1 MKAKQIVTLLWVSG
15 MMIIMTACAKA
26 DTVEISPSDVV
37 QETATVEETADEN
50 IQEVK
55 EPTQTTT
62 SEKSDDESEKG
73 EPKKTKSKSSLLD
86 PKLISF
92 EENQFSNYLEETVH
106 LENIVTKVFG
116 FNAPDGYITEDPSD
130 VLLQLENLGEAS
142 YIAAADDGK
151 GYLYIF
157 DLDRSADIIR
167 EYLKN
172 DTWPEL
178 CDFSNG
184 ISYPML
190 LMGAS
195 VNNIEKEETLD
206 TIYGG
211 CDILFVELETD
222 AYAMELLEAENPIYV
237 EAAYFSL
244 KTAVTDTKRIINDI
258 AVMYLYSPEDT
269 SVNTYQGYLGK
280 LIPDMLAP
288 INP

>member
-1 MKAKQIVTLLWVSG
+1 MMVTA
-15 MMIIMTACAKA
+15 TACTKTDAVITSSS
-26 DTVEISPSDVV
+26 DTA
-37 QETATVEETADEN
+37 QETVTVSEAADEN
-50 IQEVK
+50 MQEVK
-55 EPTQTTT
+55 EPTQTTI
-62 SEKSDDESEKG
+62 SEKSDDESEKE

-86 PKLISF
+86 SQLISF
-92 EENQFSNYLEETVH
+92 EENQFSNYLEETVQP
-106 LENIVTKVFG
+106 ENIVTKVFG

-142 YIAAADDGK
+142 YIAAADDEN

-157 DLDRSADIIR
+157 DLNQPADTIR
-167 EYLKN
+167 DYLKN

-184 ISYPML
+184 ISYPTL

-211 CDILFVELETD
+211 CDILFAELETD

-244 KTAVTDTKRIINDI
+244 KTAVTDTSLVTKDI
-258 AVMYLYSPEDT
+258 AVMYLYSQEDT
-269 SVNTYQGYLGK
+269 SVNTYQGYLEK
-280 LIPDMLAP
+280 LLPDMLTP
-288 INP
+288 INE

>member
-1 MKAKQIVTLLWVSG
+1 MKAKRIMSLLWISV
-15 MMIIMTACAKA
+15 MMVTATACTKTDAVITSSS
-26 DTVEISPSDVV
+26 DTA
-37 QETATVEETADEN
+37 QETVTVSEAADEN
-50 IQEVK
+50 MQEVK
-55 EPTQTTT
+55 EPTQTTI
-62 SEKSDDESEKG
+62 SEKSDDESEKE

-86 PKLISF
+86 SQLISF
-92 EENQFSNYLEETVH
+92 EENQFSNYLEETVQP
-106 LENIVTKVFG
+106 ENIVTKVFG

-142 YIAAADDGK
+142 YIAAADDEN

-157 DLDRSADIIR
+157 DLNQPADTIR
-167 EYLKN
+167 DYLKN

-184 ISYPML
+184 ISYPTL

-211 CDILFVELETD
+211 CDILFAELETD

-244 KTAVTDTKRIINDI
+244 KTAVTDTSLVTKDI
-258 AVMYLYSPEDT
+258 AVMYLYSQEDT
-269 SVNTYQGYLGK
+269 SVNTYQGYLEK
-280 LIPDMLAP
+280 LLPDMLTP
-288 INP
+288 INE

>member
-1 MKAKQIVTLLWVSG
+1 MKAKQILTLLWVSG
-15 MMIIMTACAKA
+15 MMIIMTACAKT
-26 DTVEISPSDVV
+26 DTVVTSSSDVA
-37 QETATVEETADEN
+37 QETAAVEETADEN
-50 IQEVK
+50 IQEVE

-62 SEKSDDESEKG
+62 SEKSDDESEK
-73 EPKKTKSKSSLLD
+73 EETKKTKSKSSLLD
-86 PKLISF
+86 PQLISF

-106 LENIVTKVFG
+106 PENIVTKVFG

-172 DTWPEL
+172 DKWPEL

-206 TIYGG
+206 TIYGS

-244 KTAVTDTKRIINDI
+244 KTAVTDTSRIIKDI

-269 SVNTYQGYLGK
+269 STNTYQGYIEK
-280 LIPDMLAP
+280 LLPNMLAP
-288 INP
+288 INE

>member
-1 MKAKQIVTLLWVSG
+1 MKAKRIMSLLWISV
-15 MMIIMTACAKA
+15 MMVTMTACAK
-26 DTVEISPSDVV
+26 TDVV
-37 QETATVEETADEN
+37 VTSSSDTAQETATVKEADEN

-55 EPTQTTT
+55 ETTQTPIA
-62 SEKSDDESEKG
+62 EKSDDKSEKE

-86 PKLISF
+86 PQLISF

-106 LENIVTKVFG
+106 PENIVTRIFG

-130 VLLQLENLGEAS
+130 VLLQLENLGESS
-142 YIAAADDGK
+142 YIAASDDGK

-157 DLDRSADIIR
+157 DLNRPADTIR

-172 DTWPEL
+172 DKWPEL

-184 ISYPML
+184 ISYPTL
-190 LMGAS
+190 LMRAS
-195 VNNIEKEETLD
+195 VNDIEKEETLD

-222 AYAMELLEAENPIYV
+222 AYAMELLKAENPIYV

-244 KTAVTDTKRIINDI
+244 KTAVTDTSLVTKDI
-258 AVMYLYSPEDT
+258 AIMYLYSPEDT
-269 SVNTYQGYLGK
+269 SINTYQGYLEK
-280 LIPDMLAP
+280 LLPDMLTP
-288 INP
+288 INE

>member
-1 MKAKQIVTLLWVSG
+1 MVTA
-15 MMIIMTACAKA
+15 TACTKTDAVITSSS
-26 DTVEISPSDVV
+26 DTA
-37 QETATVEETADEN
+37 QETVTVSEAADEN
-50 IQEVK
+50 MQEVK
-55 EPTQTTT
+55 EPTQTTI
-62 SEKSDDESEKG
+62 SEKSDDESEKE

-86 PKLISF
+86 SQLISF
-92 EENQFSNYLEETVH
+92 EENQFSNYLEETVQP
-106 LENIVTKVFG
+106 ENIVTKVFG

-142 YIAAADDGK
+142 YIAAADDEN

-157 DLDRSADIIR
+157 DLNQPADTIR
-167 EYLKN
+167 DYLKN

-184 ISYPML
+184 ISYPTL

-211 CDILFVELETD
+211 CDILFAELETD

-244 KTAVTDTKRIINDI
+244 KTAVTDTSLVTKDI
-258 AVMYLYSPEDT
+258 AVMYLYSQEDT
-269 SVNTYQGYLGK
+269 SVNTYQGYLEK
-280 LIPDMLAP
+280 LLPDMLTP
-288 INP
+288 INE

>member
-1 MKAKQIVTLLWVSG
+1 MKAKRIMSLLWISV
-15 MMIIMTACAKA
+15 MMVTVTACAKTGA
-26 DTVEISPSDVV
+26 VVTSSSDTT
-37 QETATVEETADEN
+37 QETATVKEADEN
-50 IQEVK
+50 MQEAK
-55 EPTQTTT
+55 ETTQTTI
-62 SEKSDDESEKG
+62 SEKSDDKFEKE

-86 PKLISF
+86 PQLISF
-92 EENQFSNYLEETVH
+92 EENQFSNYLEETVQP
-106 LENIVTKVFG
+106 ENIVTRIFG
-116 FNAPDGYITEDPSD
+116 FNAPDGYIMEDPSD

-157 DLDRSADIIR
+157 DLNQPADIIR
-167 EYLKN
+167 DYLKN

-211 CDILFVELETD
+211 CDILFAELETD
-222 AYAMELLEAENPIYV
+222 AYVMELLEAENPIYV

-244 KTAVTDTKRIINDI
+244 KTAVTDTSRITKDI
-258 AVMYLYSPEDT
+258 AIMYLYSPEDAST
-269 SVNTYQGYLGK
+269 NTYQGYLEK
-280 LIPDMLAP
+280 LFPDMITP
-288 INP
+288 INS

>member
-1 MKAKQIVTLLWVSG
+1 MKAKRIMSLLWISV
-15 MMIIMTACAKA
+15 MMVTATACTKTDAVITSSS
-26 DTVEISPSDVV
+26 DTA
-37 QETATVEETADEN
+37 QETVTVSEAADEN

-55 EPTQTTT
+55 ESTQTTM
-62 SEKSDDESEKG
+62 SEKSDDESEKE
-73 EPKKTKSKSSLLD
+73 EPKKTKSKSSLLN
-86 PKLISF
+86 PQLISF
-92 EENQFSNYLEETVH
+92 EENQFSNYLEETVQP
-106 LENIVTKVFG
+106 ENIVTKVFG
-116 FNAPDGYITEDPSD
+116 FNAPDGYITENPSD

-142 YIAAADDGK
+142 YIATSDDGK

-157 DLDRSADIIR
+157 DSNQPADTIR
-167 EYLKN
+167 DYLKN

-195 VNNIEKEETLD
+195 VNNIEKEEMLD

-211 CDILFVELETD
+211 CDILFAELEAD

-244 KTAVTDTKRIINDI
+244 KTAVTDTSLVTKDI

-269 SVNTYQGYLGK
+269 STNTYQGYLEK

-288 INP
+288 INS

>member
-1 MKAKQIVTLLWVSG
+1 MKAKQILTLLWVSG

-26 DTVEISPSDVV
+26 DTVGTSPSDVV

-62 SEKSDDESEKG
+62 SEKSDDESEKE

-86 PKLISF
+86 PQLISF

-106 LENIVTKVFG
+106 PENIVTRIFG

-157 DLDRSADIIR
+157 DLNQPADIIR
-167 EYLKN
+167 EYLKD

-184 ISYPML
+184 IGYPTL

-211 CDILFVELETD
+211 CDILFAELDTD
-222 AYAMELLEAENPIYV
+222 AYAMELLKAENPIYV

-244 KTAVTDTKRIINDI
+244 KTAVTDTSRIIKDI

-269 SVNTYQGYLGK
+269 STNTYQGYLEK
-280 LIPDMLAP
+280 LIPDMLTP